1 MTGPEY
7 TGTLEDIDGNIY
19 KIFMDVY
26 TMNAPQS
33 PKLVFKRVE
42 SYTYPPALSYGME
55 YAPGTFTMSGL
66 RPEHTDVLAEWC
78 TRHSCGVVDTR
89 QMQIVFNTEEE
100 MVWFLLRWK

>member
-33 PKLVFKRVE
+33 PKLVIQAKE
-42 SYTYPPALSYGME
+42 
-55 YAPGTFTMSGL
+55 
-66 RPEHTDVLAEWC
+66 
-78 TRHSCGVVDTR
+78 
-89 QMQIVFNTEEE
+89 
-100 MVWFLLRWK
+100 LLNAAGY